1 VTVAGTVLDVDRAN
15 VGGPWQIKIDAQES
29 GTIEVVIPSRN
40 PRCEAS
46 WDLDEI
52 GSYRPG
58 DRITARGFVFGA
70 DRVRVCM
77 ARSHYVV
84 KGGGQ

>member
-1 VTVAGTVLDVDRAN
+1 LVPSGNRHCTAN
-15 VGGPWQIKIDAQES
+15 
-29 GTIEVVIPSRN
+29 
-40 PRCEAS
+40 

-52 GSYRPG
+52 KSYRPG

-77 ARSHYVV
+77 ARSHYVTA
-84 KGGGQ
+84 GGPH